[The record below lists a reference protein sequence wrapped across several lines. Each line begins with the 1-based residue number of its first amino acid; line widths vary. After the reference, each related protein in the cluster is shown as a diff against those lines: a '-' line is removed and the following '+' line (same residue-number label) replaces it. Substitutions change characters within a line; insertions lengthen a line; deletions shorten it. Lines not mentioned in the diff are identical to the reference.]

1 MELSDIGLKITI
13 LYVQGIKR
21 QGKEE
26 NLNRKQKVI
35 KKNEIKIL
43 EMKNNWI
50 QQPVRQFKKEFMM
63 QNTVQEEASDK
74 HTQNNE
80 NTEKSSRGISDIFV
94 DRKKHQL
101 KREWERTS

>member
-1 MELSDIGLKITI
+1 
-13 LYVQGIKR
+13 
-21 QGKEE
+21 
-26 NLNRKQKVI
+26 
-35 KKNEIKIL
+35 
-43 EMKNNWI
+43 MKNNWI

-94 DRKKHQL
+94 DRKKH
-101 KREWERTS
+101 